1 MIKMVYQVNCRI
13 GDSGEWVTFRVI
25 YNYENVKEKT
35 KKCKNDGL
43 IPSHELCWKKRGKNF
58 VDVPWTHDG
67 QTEELSLKKVGT
79 KL

>member
-25 YNYENVKEKT
+25 YNYENVKEKI

-43 IPSHELCWKKRGKNF
+43 LPSHELC
-58 VDVPWTHDG
+58 
-67 QTEELSLKKVGT
+67 
-79 KL
+79 